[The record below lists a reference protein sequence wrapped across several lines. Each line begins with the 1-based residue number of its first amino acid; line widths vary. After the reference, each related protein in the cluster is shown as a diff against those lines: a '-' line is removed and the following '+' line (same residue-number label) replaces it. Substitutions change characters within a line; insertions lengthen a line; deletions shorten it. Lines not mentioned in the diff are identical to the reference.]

1 MQVETNPRRLEAYEN
16 SKRPVGRPRK
26 EVEIVPEV
34 PVVTTWGE
42 KGPDRVLI
50 ELKLGYF
57 PGDPSHPKNVRTG
70 EPVKVP
76 RGDQIWLLRDEAKRA
91 VKLGIGVAVIE

>member
-1 MQVETNPRRLEAYEN
+1 MQVENPRRLEAYEN

-26 EVEIVPEV
+26 EVYVEPEVPEV
-34 PVVTTWGE
+34 KVWGE
-42 KGPDRVLI
+42 KGPDKVLI
-50 ELKLGYF
+50 ELKFGYF
-57 PGDPSHPKNVRTG
+57 PADPTHPKNDRTG

-76 RGDQIWLLRDEAKRA
+76 RGDQIWLPRDEAKRA

>member
-1 MQVETNPRRLEAYEN
+1 MQAETPRRLEAYEN
-16 SKRPVGRPRK
+16 SKRPGRPRK
-26 EVEIVPEV
+26 EVYVEPEV
-34 PVVTTWGE
+34 PAVTVWGE

-57 PGDPSHPKNVRTG
+57 PADPSHPKNDRTG
-70 EPVKVP
+70 APVKVP
-76 RGDQIWLLRDEAKRA
+76 RGDQIWLPRDEAKRA